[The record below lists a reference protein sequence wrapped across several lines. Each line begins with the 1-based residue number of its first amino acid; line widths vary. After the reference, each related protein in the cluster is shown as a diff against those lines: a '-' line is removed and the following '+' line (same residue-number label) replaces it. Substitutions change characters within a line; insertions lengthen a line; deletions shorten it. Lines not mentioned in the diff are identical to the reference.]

1 MELTG
6 EGMNLE
12 AVRTFVAVAEEGQFR
27 HAAARLGISQQ
38 AASKRVAALE
48 AVLGVALFAR
58 VPTGAELTVDG
69 RAFLPH
75 ARAVLAAVRRAVESV
90 RHQGRPLRVDVLRN
104 LLASTEV
111 LRDFHRAHPDVPLE
125 VVTLDGAESAVRAL
139 LDGEVDAAFV
149 YLRRPAAE
157 WDGRL
162 ASALVC
168 LEELEVVVGERHPLA
183 GARPLALADLAP
195 YVVWMPGLPE
205 SREWGAFYRE
215 LARDFAL
222 AVDTSGPD
230 FGVDALLDGV
240 DGSGGDDGFGGFGGS
255 GGSDGAG
262 ARLTFVGDRTR
273 VVWRNHQRLH
283 RIPLAPPAPVYPW
296 SLVWHTGNPHPE
308 LPRLIRYAR
317 EAGRAQVRELAAGV
331 GVGRGPWLPTAAD
344 VPQALGRPRRP

>member
-27 HAAARLGISQQ
+27 HAAARLGVSQQ
-38 AASKRVAALE
+38 AVSKRVAALE
-48 AVLGVALFAR
+48 ATLGVALFAR
-58 VPTGAELTVDG
+58 VPTGAELTADG

-90 RHQGRPLRVDVLRN
+90 RHEGRPLRVDVLRN

-111 LRDFHRAHPDVPLE
+111 LRDFHRAHPDAPLE

-139 LDGEVDAAFV
+139 LDGEVDAAFA

-195 YVVWMPGLPE
+195 HAVWMPGLPE

-240 DGSGGDDGFGGFGGS
+240 GGADGSGAV
-255 GGSDGAG
+255 DGAGAVDGSG

-273 VVWRNHQRLH
+273 VVWRNHQRLL

-308 LPRLIRYAR
+308 LPRLVRYAR
-317 EAGRAQVRELAAGV
+317 EAGRAQLRELAAGAA
-331 GVGRGPWLPTAAD
+331 VGRGLWLPTAAD